1 MSAGLEVK
9 TFQKAIISTKFADIK
24 GMNQC
29 KKEVTEFVDFLK
41 NPTKY

>member
-1 MSAGLEVK
+1 MSSGFEVK
-9 TFQKAIISTKFADIK
+9 TFEKAIVNTKFVDIK

-41 NPTKY
+41 NP